1 MLNKYLLVSYEVFV
15 ISGKRQSVELTVTYQ
30 VCGKQQVLR
39 KSTHVFLEEMPSQ
52 PGVPACPR
60 AIC

>member
-1 MLNKYLLVSYEVFV
+1 MLNKYLLVSYEVLV
-15 ISGKRQSVELTVTYQ
+15 ISGKRQSVALTVTYQ

-39 KSTHVFLEEMPSQ
+39 KRTHVFLEEMPTQ
-52 PGVPACPR
+52 PGIPAFLR